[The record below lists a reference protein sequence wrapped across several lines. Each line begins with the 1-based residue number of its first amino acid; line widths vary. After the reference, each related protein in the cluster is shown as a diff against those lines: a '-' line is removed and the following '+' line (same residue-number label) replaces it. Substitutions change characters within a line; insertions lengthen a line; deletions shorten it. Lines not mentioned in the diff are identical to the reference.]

1 MYFAC
6 TKAPWKNDTFIANAV
21 AGMPRTFVLSVFVFT
36 LREWGPRSSKCA
48 QHASPLAG
56 RQEQRTTLAAHIYL
70 SPRTTRPHTPSSTRI
85 TLSSPTQARRA
96 LGLLLMPWC
105 NSGMESHSVALM
117 AVPRARGKT
126 DIKNQV
132 SSTKGLPTELFSITI
147 TTHHW
152 RLFPLLVPIH
162 ILAFFT
168 FNKSFQYGSHW
179 NGVKFILI
187 QTLIEDIS
195 MQVCVAFKN
204 KKKSTNG

>member
-126 DIKNQV
+126 DIKTKFQARKACQLNCFPSLSPHITGV
-132 SSTKGLPTELFSITI
+132 FSPYWFPFIFWLFLHSINLFNMVHTGMGWSSF
-147 TTHHW
+147 
-152 RLFPLLVPIH
+152 
-162 ILAFFT
+162 
-168 FNKSFQYGSHW
+168 
-179 NGVKFILI
+179 
-187 QTLIEDIS
+187 
-195 MQVCVAFKN
+195 
-204 KKKSTNG
+204 